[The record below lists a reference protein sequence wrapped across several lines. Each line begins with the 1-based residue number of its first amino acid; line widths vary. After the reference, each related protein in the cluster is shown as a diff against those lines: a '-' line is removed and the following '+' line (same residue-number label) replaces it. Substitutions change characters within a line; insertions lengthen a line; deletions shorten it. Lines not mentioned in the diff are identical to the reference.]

1 VSSPLSHGTH
11 TDVDGP
17 ETSKP
22 SGRTACDLIVSRP
35 ADERLFGGHSGRILW
50 SLALAWATL
59 QTGRFLL
66 SPLLPTIIDALSITT
81 VTAGLAL
88 GGLQLAYAL
97 TQYPSGRI
105 SDSSSRAALVL
116 PGIGVS
122 IGAFLLVAVTSTY
135 GMFVVATL
143 LVGAGKG
150 LFAIPSRA
158 LLSDLF
164 VDRRGQALGIYT
176 AGTDGGG
183 LLAAGIAFV
192 IVGGAAV
199 LTTVTPTWRLPFGVI
214 AAALIA
220 SGLLYLVWNHE
231 PLRID
236 RPPVALVRT
245 LRRLFATRR
254 QRGLLLAFSLFYF
267 TIGAWINFLPTYLS
281 DAKELSA
288 PLPQLLFAVVFAV
301 GIAIKPVAGALSDRI
316 PRRLVA
322 VTGLTLAAGA
332 LGLVIIAR
340 SVITI
345 AAAIGLFAV
354 GYKTQ
359 FPIIDAL
366 VLDTAPDDNLGGD
379 LGAARTFFLAIGA
392 LGPVYMGTAAATV
405 GYDRALGGLAL
416 CLVVTAAVLRRD
428 MR

>member
-1 VSSPLSHGTH
+1 MSQS
-11 TDVDGP
+11 
-17 ETSKP
+17 
-22 SGRTACDLIVSRP
+22 
-35 ADERLFGGHSGRILW
+35 ADERLIGGHSGRILW

-81 VTAGLAL
+81 VTAGFAL
-88 GGLQLAYAL
+88 GGLQLVYAL

-105 SDSSSRAALVL
+105 SDGSSRAALVL

-122 IGAFLLVAVTSTY
+122 IGAFLLIAVTSTY

-192 IVGGAAV
+192 IVGG
-199 LTTVTPTWRLPFGVI
+199 TTVLAPPTVTWRFPFGVI
-214 AAALIA
+214 AFALGA
-220 SGLLYLVWNHE
+220 SGLLYALWNHE
-231 PLRID
+231 PLGLD
-236 RPPVALVRT
+236 RPSIALVT
-245 LRRLFATRR
+245 TARRLLATRR

-281 DAKELSA
+281 DAKGLSA
-288 PLPQLLFAVVFAV
+288 PLPQLLFAVVFVV
-301 GIAIKPVAGALSDRI
+301 GITIKPVAGTLSDRI

-322 VTGLTLAAGA
+322 VAGLVLAAGA
-332 LGLVIIAR
+332 LGLVITAR
-340 SVITI
+340 SVVSI
-345 AAAIGLFAV
+345 AAAVGLFAV

-366 VLDTAPDDNLGGD
+366 VLDAAPDANLGGD
-379 LGAARTFFLAIGA
+379 LGAARASFLAIGA
-392 LGPVYMGTAAATV
+392 LGPVYMGTVAAVAS
-405 GYDRALGGLAL
+405 YDLALSGLAL
-416 CLVVTAAVLRRD
+416 CLLVTAVVLLRD